1 MLTGSRVLYIV
12 SSSFNIIS
20 DAPGMI
26 STYCPPSKDA
36 EDILAIESSGIE
48 ILSSKFS
55 STIARKD
62 CLSSLFDDTSPT
74 FIPAITTSSP
84 TFNPPICPNSAFM
97 YLPFF

>member
-26 STYCPPSKDA
+26 STYCPPSRDA

-62 CLSSLFDDTSPT
+62 CLSS
-74 FIPAITTSSP
+74 
-84 TFNPPICPNSAFM
+84 
-97 YLPFF
+97 